1 MSDERNK
8 DLNEKW
14 IYKMKTVKTLGTRKL
29 VLLALLTAIVI
40 MLQVLSSIIPV
51 YPFRLNLVL
60 IPIVI
65 GAALVAPLAGCWL
78 GLVFGFVVLISS
90 PDVIPFMTF
99 NPLAT
104 IGVVLVRGALAG
116 LAAGFTYKALAKK
129 GKTIAVFTAAAV
141 CAITN
146 TGIFIVGT
154 YVFFLPVLAG
164 WGVAGAADIASFIF
178 IGMIGFNFFFEL
190 IVNLIFSPTIV
201 WLLQLSQ
208 DKKVT

>member
-1 MSDERNK
+1 MQHERQ
-8 DLNEKW
+8 
-14 IYKMKTVKTLGTRKL
+14 IKMTNIKSLGTRKL

-40 MLQVLSSIIPV
+40 ILQVLSSVIPV

-78 GLVFGFVVLISS
+78 GLVFGFVVLVSS

-99 NPLAT
+99 NPIAT

-116 LAAGFTYKALAKK
+116 LIAGLVYKALAVK
-129 GKTIAVFTAAAV
+129 GKTIAVFAAAAI

-146 TGIFIVGT
+146 TGIFVIGT
-154 YVFFLPVLAG
+154 YVFFLPVLAE
-164 WGVAGAADIASFIF
+164 WGVTGAADIASFVF
-178 IGMIGFNFFFEL
+178 IGMIGFNFLFEL

-201 WLLQLSQ
+201 WLIQFAK